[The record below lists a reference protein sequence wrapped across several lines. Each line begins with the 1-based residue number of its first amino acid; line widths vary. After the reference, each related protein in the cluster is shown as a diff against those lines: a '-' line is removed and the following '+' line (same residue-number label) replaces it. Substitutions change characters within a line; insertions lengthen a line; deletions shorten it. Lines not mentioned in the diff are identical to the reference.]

1 MHPRHAHH
9 TKRIDR
15 NCSSTFTEVIR
26 KIQITRK
33 FSSICTR
40 PSRSNVVYNSRDL
53 QSRTKPAS
61 QALHP
66 NGKSVQ
72 FARPWKKQIGKTAT
86 TVGCNF
92 SVILAATVTTPCKKI
107 AACKKNCFQSLQ
119 HLTRG
124 GKRACTPAGFRV
136 FNKRQK
142 PIATKNNWHFLKPP
156 RHTQNPSTAE
166 KKKKKEKK
174 EGACFF
180 FPFILFSRTQFSWT
194 SFFASSGQLSCRW
207 SVLP

>member
-15 NCSSTFTEVIR
+15 NCSSTFTEVSR
-26 KIQITRK
+26 KIQFTRK

-72 FARPWKKQIGKTAT
+72 FARPWKNQIGKTAT

-107 AACKKNCFQSLQ
+107 AACVKKTVFNLYNIW
-119 HLTRG
+119 HG

-142 PIATKNNWHFLKPP
+142 PIATKNNWRLLKPP
-156 RHTQNPSTAE
+156 RHTKSIHCW
-166 KKKKKEKK
+166 KKKK
-174 EGACFF
+174 
-180 FPFILFSRTQFSWT
+180 
-194 SFFASSGQLSCRW
+194 
-207 SVLP
+207 